1 MHLAEAWA
9 CEATGQLFSKKFM
22 LAVVRPDYSH
32 PSASTDI
39 HDIESPVRPDSDHI
53 DLFRMSEAVEVNLI
67 EIHPTVLLPCQRIEI
82 EQESCH
88 YKDAAMT
95 ARGRT
100 EEPFEF
106 AKQYVTTRHAELS
119 LKLALLELWEANF
132 AE

>member
-9 CEATGQLFSKKFM
+9 CEPTGQLFSEKFM

-32 PSASTDI
+32 PSASKDS

-53 DLFRMSEAVEVNLI
+53 DLFRMSEAVQVNLI
-67 EIHPTVLLPCQRIEI
+67 EIHPTVLLPDQRREI
-82 EQESCH
+82 EQESYH
-88 YKDAAMT
+88 YKSAAMT

-132 AE
+132 AK